1 MKNALIAMRD
11 HPNLRTHEVTLWGWE
26 IRGMPT
32 GLLRLS
38 TSDGP
43 EAALASLTTFSWQR
57 LRTDFDLLFDL

>member
-1 MKNALIAMRD
+1 MRD
-11 HPNLRTHEVTLWGWE
+11 HPNLLTHEVTLWGWE

-43 EAALASLTTFSWQR
+43 EAALASLTPAFPMAAT
-57 LRTDFDLLFDL
+57 TDRFLSFI